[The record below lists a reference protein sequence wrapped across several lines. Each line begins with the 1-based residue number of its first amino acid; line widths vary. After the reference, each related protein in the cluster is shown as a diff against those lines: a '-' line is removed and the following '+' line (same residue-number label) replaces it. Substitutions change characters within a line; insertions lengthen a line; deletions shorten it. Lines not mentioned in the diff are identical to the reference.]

1 MQLYISTEGL
11 HEPVKNILSDVTQ
24 NLSVAKSTAINA
36 PYGFQYSN
44 YVNQL
49 DGVIQNFIREANEI
63 DSTIRKNENQYEDLF
78 RDETR
83 RVKYINEKKLE
94 ERIGFRM

>member
-11 HEPVKNILSDVTQ
+11 YEPVKNILSDVTQ

-49 DGVIQNFIREANEI
+49 DGTIKNLIREANEI
-63 DSTIRKNENQYEDLF
+63 DSIIRQNENRYEDLF
-78 RDETR
+78 NDEIR
-83 RVKYINEKKLE
+83 KVRYINEKKLE